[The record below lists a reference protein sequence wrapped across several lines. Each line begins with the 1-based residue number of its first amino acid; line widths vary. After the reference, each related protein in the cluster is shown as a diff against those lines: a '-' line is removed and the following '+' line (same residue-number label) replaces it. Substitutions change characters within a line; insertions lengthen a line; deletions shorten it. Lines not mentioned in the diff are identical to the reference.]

1 MKKLTLLI
9 FPMIFC
15 FISLSAQVDKKDP
28 LIVINGK
35 ISNIKL
41 SSLDPNAIESVTVSK
56 SQTAKD
62 AYGILAENGVISI
75 ITKDYVISDNQT
87 DQPSKPL
94 VLVDGE
100 VYTNSLDSINIQEIE
115 SVSVRKDKSATT
127 PYGKSGENGVILITT
142 KENSLRKKQ

>member
-1 MKKLTLLI
+1 MKKITLLI

-35 ISNIKL
+35 ISNINL
-41 SSLDPNAIESVTVSK
+41 SSLEPCDIESMSVSK
-56 SQTAKD
+56 SQEAKD

-75 ITKDYVISDNQT
+75 ITKDYVKTNNQN
-87 DQPSKPL
+87 DQPSEPL

-100 VYTNSLDSINIQEIE
+100 VFTTSLDSINIQEIE
-115 SVSVRKDKSATT
+115 SVSVMKDKSATA
-127 PYGKSGENGVILITT
+127 L
-142 KENSLRKKQ
+142 

>member
-9 FPMIFC
+9 IPMIFC
-15 FISLSAQVDKKDP
+15 FISLSAQVDRKDP

-41 SSLDPNAIESVTVSK
+41 SSLEPVDIESMSVSK
-56 SQTAKD
+56 SQAAKD

-75 ITKDYVISDNQT
+75 ITKDYVKTDSQN

-100 VYTNSLDSINIQEIE
+100 VFTSSLDSINVQEIE
-115 SVSVRKDKSATT
+115 SISVLKNKSATT
-127 PYGKSGENGVILITT
+127 HYGKAGENGVILITT
-142 KENSLRKKQ
+142 KEYSFRSKQ

>member
-35 ISNIKL
+35 ISNINL
-41 SSLDPNAIESVTVSK
+41 SSLEPCDIESMSVSK
-56 SQTAKD
+56 SQAAKD

-75 ITKDYVISDNQT
+75 ITKDYVKTNNQN
-87 DQPSKPL
+87 DQPSEPL

-100 VYTNSLDSINIQEIE
+100 VFTTSLDSINIQEIE
-115 SVSVRKDKSATT
+115 SVSVRKDKSATA
-127 PYGKSGENGVILITT
+127 PYGKAGENGVILITT
-142 KENSLRKKQ
+142 KENPLRKKQ

>member
-1 MKKLTLLI
+1 
-9 FPMIFC
+9 MIFC

-41 SSLDPNAIESVTVSK
+41 SSLEPGDIESISVSK
-56 SQTAKD
+56 SQAAKD

-75 ITKDYVISDNQT
+75 ITKDYVKTDSQN

-94 VLVDGE
+94 VFVDGE
-100 VYTNSLDSINIQEIE
+100 VFTSSLDSINIQEIE
-115 SVSVRKDKSATT
+115 SVSVMKDKSATAL
-127 PYGKSGENGVILITT
+127 YGKVGENGVILITT
-142 KENSLRKKQ
+142 KENSLREKQ

>member
-1 MKKLTLLI
+1 MKKITLLI

-35 ISNIKL
+35 ISNINL
-41 SSLDPNAIESVTVSK
+41 SSLEPCDIESMSVSK
-56 SQTAKD
+56 SQAAKD

-75 ITKDYVISDNQT
+75 ITKDYVKTNNQN
-87 DQPSKPL
+87 DQPSEPL

-100 VYTNSLDSINIQEIE
+100 VFTTSLDSINIQEIE
-115 SVSVRKDKSATT
+115 SVSVMKDKSATAL
-127 PYGKSGENGVILITT
+127 YGKVGENGVILITT
-142 KENSLRKKQ
+142 KENPLRKKQ

>member
-1 MKKLTLLI
+1 
-9 FPMIFC
+9 MIFC
-15 FISLSAQVDKKDP
+15 LISLSAQVDKKDP
-28 LIVINGK
+28 LIVINGI

-41 SSLDPNAIESVTVSK
+41 SSIEPSDIESMSVSK
-56 SQTAKD
+56 SQAAKD

-75 ITKDYVISDNQT
+75 ITKDYVKTDSQN

-100 VYTNSLDSINIQEIE
+100 VFTSSLDSINIQEIE
-115 SVSVRKDKSATT
+115 SVSVRKDKSATA
-127 PYGKSGENGVILITT
+127 PYGKAGENGVILITT

>member
-1 MKKLTLLI
+1 
-9 FPMIFC
+9 MIFC

-41 SSLDPNAIESVTVSK
+41 SSLEPCDIESMSVSK
-56 SQTAKD
+56 SQAAKD

-75 ITKDYVISDNQT
+75 ITKDYVKTNNQN

-100 VYTNSLDSINIQEIE
+100 VFTSSLDSINIQEIE
-115 SVSVRKDKSATT
+115 SVSVRKDKSATA
-127 PYGKSGENGVILITT
+127 PYGKAGENGVILITT
-142 KENSLRKKQ
+142 KENPLRKKQ

>member
-35 ISNIKL
+35 ISNINL
-41 SSLDPNAIESVTVSK
+41 SSLEPCDIESMSVSK
-56 SQTAKD
+56 SQAAKD

-75 ITKDYVISDNQT
+75 ITKDYITTESQK
-87 DQPSKPL
+87 DQPTKPL

-100 VYTNSLDSINIQEIE
+100 VYTNNLDSIDVQEIE
-115 SVSVRKDKSATT
+115 SVSVRKDKSAIEL
-127 PYGKSGENGVILITT
+127 YGKAGENGVILITT
-142 KENSLRKKQ
+142 KEKASNKNK

>member
-9 FPMIFC
+9 FPVIFC

-41 SSLDPNAIESVTVSK
+41 SSLEPSDIESMSVSK
-56 SQTAKD
+56 SQAAKD

-75 ITKDYVISDNQT
+75 ITKDYVKTDSRN

-100 VYTNSLDSINIQEIE
+100 VFTSSLDSINIQEIE
-115 SVSVRKDKSATT
+115 SVSVRKDKSATA
-127 PYGKSGENGVILITT
+127 PYGKAGENGVILITT

>member
-15 FISLSAQVDKKDP
+15 FITLSAQVDKKDP

-41 SSLDPNAIESVTVSK
+41 SSLEPSDIESLSVSK
-56 SQTAKD
+56 SQAAKD

-75 ITKDYVISDNQT
+75 ITKDYVKTDSQN

-94 VLVDGE
+94 VFVDGE
-100 VYTNSLDSINIQEIE
+100 VFTSSLDSINIQEIE
-115 SVSVRKDKSATT
+115 SVSVMKDKSATAL
-127 PYGKSGENGVILITT
+127 YGKVGENGVILITT
-142 KENSLRKKQ
+142 KENSLREKQ